1 MRQRNSFPKSLM
13 VHDHMQYYEVSPYDV
28 KIHEELCQS
37 VGKSRQR
44 YQEYLEEQKKQKQ
57 QTEKDFLKNYRR
69 RSQGYSKEKK
79 GF

>member
-1 MRQRNSFPKSLM
+1 MVADNQSDHSSMVFHM

-37 VGKSRQR
+37 VGKSRQH

-57 QTEKDFLKNYRR
+57 QTEKDF
-69 RSQGYSKEKK
+69 
-79 GF
+79 